1 MISKEEIRRK
11 SLHLVTAL
19 IPLFYYFMIDIGP
32 LTGHQIVMILFAVFG
47 GFFVLVDYFRRNNSH
62 LDKLFK
68 KIAGPFMREA
78 EDEKFTG
85 ASLIAMTFFF
95 VLIAFPESI
104 AVPACLLLSVADAA
118 SAIVGQNWGKHKW
131 YKQYTLEGTAAFI
144 ISGLALYLIAF
155 PYIPIWQSCVTV
167 VATAILE
174 VLWNH
179 FDDNILIPIA
189 AASFLMML
197 GVA

>member
-1 MISKEEIRRK
+1 MISKEEVRRK
-11 SLHLVTAL
+11 SLHLVTAF

-32 LTGHQIVMILFAVFG
+32 LTGHEIVLILFAIFG
-47 GFFVLVDYFRRNNSH
+47 GIFVLIDYLRRNNQR
-62 LDKLFK
+62 LDRLFRK
-68 KIAGPFMREA
+68 VAGPFMREKEA
-78 EDEKFTG
+78 TKFTG

-118 SAIVGQNWGKHKW
+118 SAIVGQSWGKHTW
-131 YKQYTLEGTAAFI
+131 YKHYTLEGTAAFI
-144 ISGLALYLIAF
+144 VSGLALYLIAF

-167 VATAILE
+167 VATAIME